1 MSSHFEGNLPIVV
14 EVDLSPLYVIIV
26 KVTVYL
32 IKNPNTDLCSSYI
45 YIYIYFRWQYSPQRS
60 VFQK

>member
-45 YIYIYFRWQYSPQRS
+45 YIFSLAILATKICVP
-60 VFQK
+60 KITG